1 MTAMP
6 PNSQSAYPTS
16 SLGYSSY
23 YNAVPPPP
31 PPPLPTSSTDNSQ
44 SLSNVPWAPNPLL
57 TPAASSGEKTT
68 YGADTE
74 YEKFM
79 AEMNAVMGYDIVWT
93 SQYLHISYG
102 KMPSAFGTDVS
113 WSSCEPDFLPLA
125 MTLLEVWDSHL

>member
-1 MTAMP
+1 MPANIYGNSMTAMP

-16 SLGYSSY
+16 SLGYTSY

-79 AEMNAVMGYDIVWT
+79 AEM
-93 SQYLHISYG
+93 
-102 KMPSAFGTDVS
+102 KTDVS